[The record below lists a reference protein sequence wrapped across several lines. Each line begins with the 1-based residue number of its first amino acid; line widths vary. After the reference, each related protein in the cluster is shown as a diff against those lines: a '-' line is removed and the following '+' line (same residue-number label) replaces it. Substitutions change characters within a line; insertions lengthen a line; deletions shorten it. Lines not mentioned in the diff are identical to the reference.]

1 MRSISFSRGK
11 RLGRENIVLG
21 IPRQDAIIRHLDLPR
36 EVADNLKQ
44 VVLYQVQAF
53 EPTEEEK
60 FYFDYASLSGKE
72 ATRLLVLV
80 VMIRKSVLD
89 GYLETLRGFGLRP
102 LSVMVSS
109 IALANLFL
117 QTQTDARREDLR
129 PGRYCARGN

>member
-1 MRSISFSRGK
+1 MRGEIDQFLKGQK
-11 RLGRENIVLG
+11 LGRENIVLG

-89 GYLETLRGFGLRP
+89 GYLEDTARIR
-102 LSVMVSS
+102 
-109 IALANLFL
+109 LA
-117 QTQTDARREDLR
+117 ARSR
-129 PGRYCARGN
+129 